1 MKDYFQV
8 SQNKYNPLL
17 SESKPV
23 VVRVCIDTKNPGLN
37 FDDIIKGGFSD
48 SLSSFVK
55 KFSREH
61 KCVGIINFNEINFIF
76 NNTDE
81 LKRRFKKLETQN
93 IASVFSQEIFHKLN
107 NQSYIADDII
117 YTKVNVFN
125 IFDNKVK
132 SYIAHRQSQGFNNYL
147 RYCTLRYLKFKDS
160 YRKSS
165 YELLE
170 ILQSKKQFSPY
181 KINYVKNGMMYKE
194 GFLVDI
200 SNVDK
205 DIKEFNKSNAIN
217 IDNSLNIVNEISFD
231 DI

>member
-1 MKDYFQV
+1 MKNYFQI

-23 VVRVCIDTKNPGLN
+23 VIRVCIDTQTTNLN
-37 FDDIIKGGFSD
+37 FDDIIRGGLSD

-55 KFSREH
+55 KFSREY
-61 KCVGIINFNEINFIF
+61 KCIGLINFNEINFIF
-76 NNTDE
+76 NDVNE
-81 LKRRFKKLETQN
+81 LKKRFKKLETQN

-107 NQSYIADDII
+107 NQLYVTNDVI
-117 YTKVNVFN
+117 YTNVNVFN
-125 IFDNKVK
+125 IFDNKIK

-147 RYCTLRYLKFKDS
+147 RYCTSRYLRFKDS

-165 YELLE
+165 LELLE
-170 ILQSKKQFSPY
+170 ILQSKRQFSAY

-194 GFLVDI
+194 GFSVDI
-200 SNVDK
+200 SNIDR
-205 DIKEFNKSNAIN
+205 DIKEFNSSNTLN
-217 IDNSLNIVNEISFD
+217 DVKLNIVNETSFD

>member
-1 MKDYFQV
+1 M
-8 SQNKYNPLL
+8 
-17 SESKPV
+17 
-23 VVRVCIDTKNPGLN
+23 
-37 FDDIIKGGFSD
+37 
-48 SLSSFVK
+48 
-55 KFSREH
+55 
-61 KCVGIINFNEINFIF
+61 
-76 NNTDE
+76 
-81 LKRRFKKLETQN
+81 
-93 IASVFSQEIFHKLN
+93 
-107 NQSYIADDII
+107 
-117 YTKVNVFN
+117 FN